1 MAFMVMKENNMI
13 GGYGAPTV
21 RITRARAAA
30 CHANGGVLPLNP
42 PLVKPEKKRAK
53 RENSKRTHME
63 ENSHA
68 ASLTASCQQKKRAV
82 LKDISNRCCDNLPR
96 ECTNASKMQPKVSQQ
111 SKLGSTKANSGSVM
125 KDSKLTPIC
134 AASSLIDRDRENKMA
149 GGQPQVEILESKE
162 NTDIVKLELK
172 CLAGENVEKVK
183 DVESTCDTALF
194 DENSCGAGPR
204 LAGQFKDVENKLR
217 ENWEGLSCSDIMDID
232 CDHANSQMC
241 SLYAPDIYANLHTAE
256 LIRRP
261 CSDFMERLQRD
272 ITHSMRGI
280 LIDWLVEVSDE
291 YRLVPDTLYLTVYL
305 IDRFLSKNYIERQ
318 RLQLLGITC
327 MLIASKYEEICA
339 PRVEEFCFITDN
351 TYTKGE
357 VLKME
362 TTVLNYQG
370 FHLSVP
376 TTKTFLRR
384 FLRAAQAS
392 SKVLTPALGYLANY
406 LAELTLVD
414 YDFLKYLPSKIA
426 ASAVFLAQWTL
437 NQSDHP
443 WNPTLEHYT
452 SYRASDLKAVILAM
466 QDLQMNLRN
475 CPLNSVR
482 EKYKQQK
489 FESVATLTSPKLLD
503 SLFC

>member
-1 MAFMVMKENNMI
+1 MVGKENKMI

-21 RITRARAAA
+21 RITRSRAAA
-30 CHANGGVLPLNP
+30 CQANGGVLHLNP
-42 PLVKPEKKRAK
+42 PLAKPEMKRTQ
-53 RENSKRTHME
+53 RENSKRTLME

-68 ASLTASCQQKKRAV
+68 ACLTANCQPKKRAA
-82 LKDISNRCCDNLPR
+82 LKDVQNIRHNNLPKD
-96 ECTNASKMQPKVSQQ
+96 CIDAPKMQPRVLQRV
-111 SKLGSTKANSGSVM
+111 KLGSAKAKSCLVVKN
-125 KDSKLTPIC
+125 SKLC
-134 AASSLIDRDRENKMA
+134 LIDKDTNNKMA
-149 GGQPQVEILESKE
+149 DRQQEAELMGSKE
-162 NTDIVKLELK
+162 NNDLVKLEEK
-172 CLAGENVEKVK
+172 SLAAENVDSIK
-183 DVESTCDTALF
+183 DVESTCGPALF
-194 DENSCGAGPR
+194 DEHSCGAGPQFLGR
-204 LAGQFKDVENKLR
+204 LKDVESKLYADCV
-217 ENWEGLSCSDIMDID
+217 GLPCSDIMDID
-232 CDHANSQMC
+232 CDHANPQMC

-272 ITHSMRGI
+272 ITHGMRGI

-305 IDRFLSKNYIERQ
+305 IDRFLSKHYIERQ

-362 TTVLNYQG
+362 SEVLNYQG

-376 TTKTFLRR
+376 TIKTFLRR
-384 FLRAAQAS
+384 FLRAAQTS
-392 SKVLTPALGYLANY
+392 SEVPTPALGFLANY

-426 ASAVFLAQWTL
+426 ASAVFLTRWTL
-437 NQSDHP
+437 DQSEHP

-452 SYRASDLKAVILAM
+452 SYKASDLTPVVLAM
-466 QDLQMNLRN
+466 QDLQTNLRN

-489 FESVATLTSPKLLD
+489 FENVATLTSPKLPH